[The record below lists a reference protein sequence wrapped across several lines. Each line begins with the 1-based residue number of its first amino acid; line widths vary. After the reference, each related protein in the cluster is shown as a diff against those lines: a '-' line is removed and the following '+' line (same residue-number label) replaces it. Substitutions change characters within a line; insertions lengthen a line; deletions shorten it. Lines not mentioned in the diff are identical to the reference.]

1 MHQQLSQI
9 RYLELI
15 SCTEKCRSGKCLV
28 GAYAIPPVLSFVG
41 SFYNRGMKDPHAKER
56 KKNQMEEVPFQMTS
70 LTLLDIFKKLV
81 LKADIIFSK
90 RESLDGWLWPQQL
103 SGTV

>member
-1 MHQQLSQI
+1 
-9 RYLELI
+9 
-15 SCTEKCRSGKCLV
+15 
-28 GAYAIPPVLSFVG
+28 
-41 SFYNRGMKDPHAKER
+41 
-56 KKNQMEEVPFQMTS
+56 MEEVQLQTTS
-70 LTLLDIFKKLV
+70 LTLLDIFSKLV